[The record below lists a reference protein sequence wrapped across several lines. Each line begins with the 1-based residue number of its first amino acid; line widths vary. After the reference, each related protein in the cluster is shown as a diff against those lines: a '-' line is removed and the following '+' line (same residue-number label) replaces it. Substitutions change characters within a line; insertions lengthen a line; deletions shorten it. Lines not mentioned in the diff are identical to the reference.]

1 MCLFAIILQQPVETL
16 MSKLKGKQ
24 KHLVL
29 NLFHLLSSFG
39 SVATWRG
46 IWTIFPRYIFHED
59 PVHSNIIMASVGF
72 GGLTLLNVSQ
82 SSINKGIYRDGDG
95 NAGEPVELSYKYF
108 KDLIFQ
114 EKESSKSPSTLDTP
128 CTEVEFIYEVKQR
141 LSVV

>member
-46 IWTIFPRYIFHED
+46 IWTIFPRYIFHGKLK
-59 PVHSNIIMASVGF
+59 SF
-72 GGLTLLNVSQ
+72 
-82 SSINKGIYRDGDG
+82 
-95 NAGEPVELSYKYF
+95 
-108 KDLIFQ
+108 IFF
-114 EKESSKSPSTLDTP
+114 TFL
-128 CTEVEFIYEVKQR
+128 VEFFIP
-141 LSVV
+141 L